1 MDKQELRH
9 IYAEKK
15 IRETIRQLS
24 AGDKLPGERTIS
36 KDLGISYM
44 TTRKAIESLV
54 AKGLLYKV
62 PKKGA
67 YVAGHKKSATKT
79 KNLGYFLD
87 SSIKGGLSSPYYS
100 MIFDA
105 LEKEAAKNGYSLM
118 YISNTSGS
126 DFLEIAKKIDGV
138 IISCFP
144 RIEPLI
150 QELKERVAVVCID
163 NSSADKS
170 IPSVTLD
177 NFNSVANSIDYLC
190 TLGHQRIGFITGL
203 DDSDIGRGRLAGY
216 LSALKSQHIAE
227 DRDLIY
233 KGDYSFKTG
242 ILGAD
247 YFLSLPRPP
256 TAIMC
261 ANDTMAISALREVS
275 RKGLRVPADIS
286 IVGFDDIVMASQI
299 TPALTT
305 VSVPVEEI
313 AKKSI
318 DILRTA
324 MSSKDQQYQHTALP
338 CKLIERETA
347 SEINEKSF
355 ETAKRNVS

>member
-9 IYAEKK
+9 IYAEKS
-15 IRETIRQLS
+15 IRETIRQLK

-36 KDLGISYM
+36 KELGISYM
-44 TTRKAIESLV
+44 TTRKAIENLV
-54 AKGLLYKV
+54 AKGLLYKI

-67 YVAGHKKSATKT
+67 YVAGHKEATTKT
-79 KNLGYFLD
+79 KNLAYFLD
-87 SSIKGGLSSPYYS
+87 SSIKDGLSSPYYS

-105 LEKEAAKNGYSLM
+105 VEKEAAKNGYSLM
-118 YISNTSGS
+118 YISNAGGS

-150 QELKERVAVVCID
+150 QELKARVAVVCID

-190 TLGHQRIGFITGL
+190 TLGHERIGFITGL
-203 DDSDIGRGRLAGY
+203 DDSDIGRDRLAGY
-216 LSALKSQHIAE
+216 LGALKNHHIAE
-227 DRDLIY
+227 DRDLVFR
-233 KGDYSFKTG
+233 GDYTFATG
-242 ILGAD
+242 RRGAD
-247 YFLSLPRPP
+247 YFLSLASPP

-261 ANDTMAISALREVS
+261 ANDTMAISAIKEISTR
-275 RKGLRVPADIS
+275 GLKVPDDIS
-286 IVGFDDIVMASQI
+286 IIGFDDIVLASQI

-305 VSVPVEEI
+305 VSVPVEEM
-313 AKKSI
+313 AKRSI
-318 DILRTA
+318 DLLR
-324 MSSKDQQYQHTALP
+324 SQINDNDLKYQHTSLP
-338 CKLIERETA
+338 CQLVLRETSA
-347 SEINEKSF
+347 EINNSSPAARKLK
-355 ETAKRNVS
+355 A